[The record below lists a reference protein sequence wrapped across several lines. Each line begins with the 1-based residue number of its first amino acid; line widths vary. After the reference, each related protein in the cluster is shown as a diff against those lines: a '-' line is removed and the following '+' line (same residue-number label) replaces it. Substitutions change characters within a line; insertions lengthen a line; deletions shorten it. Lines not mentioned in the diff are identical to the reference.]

1 MTDQLYRRCPDCRE
15 SESGTSCPTCGGQ
28 RFIPAGVAPN
38 DAADNDSLRWGI
50 GIRPL
55 MLLVAIAALAAYI
68 AVGWVRQREMA
79 RNAEAALAQAA
90 AESQQAAA
98 RARDARATAGQTA
111 SPTPA
116 VPTE

>member
-1 MTDQLYRRCPDCRE
+1 MPDQLYRRCPDCRE
-15 SESGTSCPTCGGQ
+15 SASGSSCPTCGGQ

-55 MLLVAIAALAAYI
+55 MMLVAIAALAAYI
-68 AVGWVRQREMA
+68 GVRWVRQQEMA

-90 AESQQAAA
+90 AQSQQAVP
-98 RARDARATAGQTA
+98 RAWHAQATAGHA
-111 SPTPA
+111 SSPTPA